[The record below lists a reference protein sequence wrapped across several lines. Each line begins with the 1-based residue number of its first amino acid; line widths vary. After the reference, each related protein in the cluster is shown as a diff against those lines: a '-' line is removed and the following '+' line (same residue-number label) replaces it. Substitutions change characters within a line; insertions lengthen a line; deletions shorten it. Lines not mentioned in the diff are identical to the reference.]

1 VYLFLVGP
9 PGIGKSTLAP
19 VLAEQ
24 LAAGVIEIDR
34 VIERRTR
41 RTNKDT
47 IEQDGME
54 RFRDLETRVLDMLR
68 ATPAWIVVDTGGG
81 TPLRPANRKR
91 MRELGLIVGLRGSVA
106 RVTRGIAA
114 TMAKRPN
121 QDPQG
126 DRYVGPADRAR
137 HALSDP
143 ERVAGYADVDVTFD
157 VGRSSAQ
164 EVAQAIVTWIAS
176 TRGLRVDVGGE
187 RPYPIVVRA
196 GVVDAVGRHL
206 ADRGWTGRVA
216 LITERNAAAKLA
228 ARAAA
233 SLRAAGLDP
242 VTVRAPS
249 GEAAKSLRAVAA
261 LWKELAQAGIGRDG
275 GVIALGGGALGDAA
289 GFAAATYL
297 RGVRVAQ
304 MPTTL
309 LAMVDASIG
318 GKTAIDLAEGKNL
331 VGAFHQPDAVLAD
344 IEALATLPRR
354 QRASGLAEVI
364 KTAFLVDR
372 ESVSHVE
379 RAIPGLLRGETGPT
393 LTSVTLAAEVKASV
407 VTADPTEQGLRAL
420 LNFGHTM
427 GHAYEAASGYRVT
440 HGEAVAVGMVYASA
454 LAEHLELGDDR
465 LRTDL
470 ERLLTKAGLPV
481 RARIPTAAWELLA
494 RDKKVRGGK
503 VRWILP
509 RRVGRFSEVT
519 DVPERALRA
528 AARVVEAA

>member
-1 VYLFLVGP
+1 MYLFLVGP
-9 PGIGKSTLAP
+9 PGIGKSTVAP
-19 VLAEQ
+19 ALAEQ
-24 LAAGVIEIDR
+24 LAAGVVEIDR

-54 RFRDLETRVLDMLR
+54 RFRDLETRVLDTLR

-91 MRELGLIVGLRGSVA
+91 MRELGLIVGLRGSLA

-121 QDPQG
+121 QDPHG

-137 HALSDP
+137 RALTDP

-157 VGRSSAQ
+157 IGRSSAH
-164 EVAQAIVTWIAS
+164 EVAQAIVTWLAS
-176 TRGLRVDVGGE
+176 SRGLRVDVGGE
-187 RPYPIVVRA
+187 RPYPVVVRA
-196 GVVDAVGRHL
+196 GLIDGLGAYLR
-206 ADRGWTGRVA
+206 DRGWNGRVA
-216 LITERNAAAKLA
+216 LVTERNVGARLA
-228 ARAAA
+228 ARAAR
-233 SLRAAGLDP
+233 SLDAAGLE
-242 VTVRAPS
+242 TATIRAPS
-249 GEAAKSLRAVAA
+249 GESAKSLEAVAA
-261 LWKELAQAGIGRDG
+261 LWKSLAEAGIGRDG
-275 GVIALGGGALGDAA
+275 GVVALGGGAIGDAA

-304 MPTTL
+304 VPTTL

-318 GKTAIDLAEGKNL
+318 GKTAIDIAAGKNL

-344 IEALATLPRR
+344 IETLATLPSR

-372 ESVSHVE
+372 DSVAHVE
-379 RAIPGLLRGETGPT
+379 RAIPGILRAEAGPT
-393 LTSVTLAAEVKASV
+393 LSSVTLAVEVKASV
-407 VTADPTEQGLRAL
+407 VTADPKEQGLRSL

-427 GHAYEAASGYRVT
+427 GHAYEAATQYRAT
-440 HGEAVAVGMVYASA
+440 HGEAVAIGMVYACA
-454 LAEHLELGDDR
+454 LAEKLDLVDER
-465 LRTDL
+465 VRIDL
-470 ERLLTKAGLPV
+470 ERMLAKSGLPA
-481 RARIPTAAWELLA
+481 RAHIPSGAWILLS
-494 RDKKVRGGK
+494 RDKKVRAGK

-509 RRVGRFSEVT
+509 RRIGRFSEVT
-519 DVPERALRA
+519 DVPDRTLRA
-528 AARVVEAA
+528 AARVVEG